1 MFNRNEKSLL
11 TSWWWTVDRWMFA
24 SLIALLICGILLAM
38 AASPP
43 VAERLGLSS
52 FHFVKRQFLF
62 AIPALALL
70 FCCSMLDA
78 KSLRRI
84 ALGIVVVGL
93 GLMVMT
99 LIVGPEV
106 KGATRWIPIAGFA
119 VQPSELVKPGFV
131 VLSAWLFSESMK
143 RPDIP
148 GRLLATLLYV
158 IFVGLLLL
166 QPDFGQTILATL
178 VWFMMLFMTG
188 LSWAWIPVL
197 GSLAVGGVVGAYYML
212 PHVTR
217 RIDQFLD
224 PTSGDNYQVGLALDS
239 FIRGG
244 WFGRGPGEGQ
254 IKRIL
259 PDAHSDFIFSVAAE
273 EFGIIACLMLVFAFA
288 FIVFRGL
295 SRCVSESDPFIR
307 MATLGLVSMFGLQ
320 ALINMAVNLSLIPA
334 KGMTLP
340 FISYGGS
347 STLSIAIAM
356 GFVLALTRKRPGQ
369 GFGLYYETGAPH
381 AMEGIRG

>member
-11 TSWWWTVDRWMFA
+11 TSWWWTVDRWMLA
-24 SLIALLICGILLAM
+24 ALITLMISGILLVM

-43 VAERLGLSS
+43 VAQRLGLSN
-52 FHFVKRQFLF
+52 FHFVYRQLLF
-62 AIPALALL
+62 AFPAVVVM
-70 FCCSMLDA
+70 FCCSMLNA
-78 KSLRRI
+78 KLLRRL
-84 ALGIVVVGL
+84 ALVIVVVGFS
-93 GLMVMT
+93 LMVMT
-99 LIVGPEV
+99 LVIGSEV
-106 KGATRWIPIAGFA
+106 KGARRWIQIAGFA
-119 VQPSELVKPGFV
+119 LQPSEMVKPGFV
-131 VLSAWLFSESMK
+131 VLSAWLFSESIR

-148 GRLLATLLYV
+148 GRLLATVFYAAF
-158 IFVGLLLL
+158 ISLLLL
-166 QPDFGQTILATL
+166 QPYFGQTLL
-178 VWFMMLFMTG
+178 VSAVWIMMFFMTG
-188 LSWAWIPVL
+188 ISWMWIPVL
-197 GSLAVGGVVGAYYML
+197 GGLGVAGIWGAYTML

-224 PTSGDNYQVGLALDS
+224 PSTGDNYQVGLALDS

-244 WFGRGPGEGQ
+244 WFGLGPGEGQ

-273 EFGIIACLMLVFAFA
+273 EYGIIACLLLVAIFA

-295 SRCVSESDPFIR
+295 SRCFGETDPFIR
-307 MATLGLVSMFGLQ
+307 LATLGLVSMFGLQ
-320 ALINMAVNLSLIPA
+320 AMINMAVNLSLLPA

-347 STLSIAIAM
+347 SFISVAIVM

-369 GFGLYYETGAPH
+369 GFGMSYDGGGGLAL
-381 AMEGIRG
+381 EGTH